1 MAGINTESVQRLY
14 VAYFNRPADPV
25 SLATYEAMLPTDRLA
40 TQAELEEI
48 ANTYFSPSAEYT
60 ANYSGLSNAGI
71 VNQLYL
77 NIFGREAEP
86 DGLIHWAGQLTSGAQ
101 TVASIA
107 LQLST
112 AHRALMPMSAA
123 RIAASVA
130 FTAGLDTTAE
140 ITGFSGNAAASS
152 ARSWL
157 ATVGSTEASKDAAI
171 AGIDSAISS
180 AVAAGDAASG
190 SSYTLTTAVDSVVG
204 SAGND
209 TIVGT
214 LLASGS
220 TFTVADTISGG
231 NGTDTVTISSSGTSN
246 SISAVTITEVETLKV
261 IDAATTKTTIDALSF
276 SGLNTLKVE

>member
-25 SLATYEAMLPTDRLA
+25 SLATYESLLPSDRVA
-40 TQAELEEI
+40 TQAELEAL

-60 ANYSGLSNAGI
+60 ANYAGLSNAGI

-86 DGLIHWAGQLTSGAQ
+86 DGLIHWAGQLSSGAQ

-107 LQLST
+107 LQLSY
-112 AHRALMPMSAA
+112 SAQGTDA
-123 RIAASVA
+123 DVVANRIAASVA
-130 FTAGLDTTAE
+130 FTEGLDTTAE
-140 ITGFSGNAAASS
+140 ITGFSGNSAASS

-157 ATVGSTEASKDAAI
+157 ATVGSTDASKDAAI
-171 AGIDSAISS
+171 AGVDSAISS

-204 SAGND
+204 SASND

-214 LLASGS
+214 LLATGS

-246 SISAVTITEVETLKV
+246 SISAVTMSEVEVLKV
-261 IDAATTKTTIDALSF
+261 IDAAATKTTLDR
-276 SGLNTLKVE
+276 GDGWEKPCRG